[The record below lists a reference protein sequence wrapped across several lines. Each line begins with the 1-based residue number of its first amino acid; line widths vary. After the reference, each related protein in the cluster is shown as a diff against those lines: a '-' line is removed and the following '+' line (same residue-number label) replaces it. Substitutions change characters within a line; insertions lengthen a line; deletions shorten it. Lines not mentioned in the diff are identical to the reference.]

1 LPPACGCGSLGREL
15 EGRRSEDGAV
25 DGTIR
30 LDHGEGGAATQRLV
44 RELFADRFRPARP
57 LDDAAVLDAGGL
69 GPGARLALTTDSFV
83 VRPPFFPGGDIGKLA
98 VVGTVNDLAVS
109 GAEPLALTAAFVLEE
124 GLPLG
129 DLERVVESMA
139 AAADA
144 VPVRVVAG
152 DTKVVG
158 RGEADRLFVNT
169 TGLGIV
175 PAGRDLRSDA
185 IRPGDR
191 LLVSG
196 PVGDHGT
203 AVLAARGELGITT
216 SVRSDCACVLP
227 LVRAVLAAAPHAR
240 CLRDPTRGGLATT
253 VHELAESSGLTVLL
267 DERAI
272 PVRPAVRRT
281 CDLVGMDPLYVAC
294 EGRLIAVV
302 PAEEADAALLAL
314 HGAPDGAEAALVGRA
329 ETLGRYGHLLLRT
342 AIGGTRPMAL
352 LEGAQLPRIC

>member
-1 LPPACGCGSLGREL
+1 M
-15 EGRRSEDGAV
+15 

-44 RELFADRFRPARP
+44 RELFAARFRPSKP
-57 LDDAAVLDAGGL
+57 LDDAAVLETVRLD
-69 GPGARLALTTDSFV
+69 PGARLALTTDSFV
-83 VRPPFFPGGDIGKLA
+83 VRPLFFPGGDIGKLA

-124 GLPLG
+124 GLPLA
-129 DLERVVESMA
+129 DLERVVDSMA

-169 TGLGIV
+169 TGLGVV
-175 PAGRDLRSDA
+175 PAGRNLRSDA
-185 IRPGDR
+185 VRPGDR
-191 LLVSG
+191 VLVSG

-203 AVLAARGELGITT
+203 AVLAARGDLGIAS

-253 VHELAESSGLTVLL
+253 VHELAESSGLTVRLE
-267 DERAI
+267 ERAI

-281 CDLVGMDPLYVAC
+281 CELVGMDPLYVAC
-294 EGRLIAVV
+294 EGRLIAIV
-302 PAEEADAALLAL
+302 PEDEADAALRAL
-314 HGAPDGAEAALVGRA
+314 HGAPDGAEAAVVGTAGALDRH
-329 ETLGRYGHLLLRT
+329 GHLLLHT
-342 AIGGTRPMAL
+342 AIGGTRPMTP